1 MINTNQNPNQTIQ
14 ILAKSEINGKKITLR
29 DHTKN
34 LIDNTEKL
42 INNIN
47 QNLGSNKEHF
57 LIKNQDSL
65 KKLLKY
71 ACFFHDLG
79 KVSPHF
85 QIEVLKNKSFEEVL
99 KNTNFSNTNSFPK
112 IRHNILSLFFI
123 NKQKVKEIC
132 NNDEIY
138 YSIFISSVAFH
149 HWRKDEKEYLL
160 HINDNLIKVCDILL
174 EESNNKQNGEIL
186 ADILKNHFKNFVV
199 DNEKAEDLISFDKDL
214 AKHIKAK
221 GNLVS
226 AGIIPPYSLYFLP
239 ERLKT
244 KLQKIDLNLWVY
256 LLGFLIRIDHFSSFC
271 EIENCK
277 TKNHF
282 FDIEKINV
290 QIKIQDTLKQK
301 FGDNFWQNI
310 VNEYNLRDKNIIL
323 IAPTGMGKTE
333 FAFLYA
339 NDSKF
344 FYTLPLRVATNQIF
358 KRAYCYFNNPNNCNN
373 SNNFNNEEDPFI
385 NGNVGLLHSD
395 ADLYLIDIFNNSKDT
410 DKEGEILKILEISR
424 HFSLPVIISTGD
436 QIFPTALKYPSYER
450 IYSTLGYSKLIID
463 EVQAYDPQACAVI
476 VKMIKDIVSL
486 GGKFLL
492 MTATLPDFIKD
503 ELQNIEFTEINL
515 YEGKINQNGEK
526 AEETTLLK
534 VKIADITRHIIELI
548 EEDIIDNKEIKRI
561 IEKFNKNKRVLV
573 VLNTIEKAEEVY
585 KKIKEELKQNNTNNK
600 IFLLHSRFTLNQR
613 KQIEENLEKEFKNPK
628 LSNEEEGKILVATQV
643 VEASLDIDAD
653 YLFTEIAPIDS
664 LIQRMGRVMRRIDLI
679 TGKLKENNQKF
690 KYEDFYNN
698 GENNEKDEP
707 NIYIYYQKDKNKNEK
722 IKESGQGKVYD
733 SQLIQKAFKI
743 LKDLENQ
750 NKSKIIEIKENEK
763 QKLVCEFYKQKDENK
778 KYEEEKNNKKQ
789 KKDNKK
795 QDNKKDSENKENDQ
809 NNQNNENISEY
820 LKKFYN
826 TLGILESGYV
836 SENKEEAHKIFRE
849 IYTISVIDPMLI
861 IDLNKINSK
870 NDDDSQNDKSQ
881 KAQREI
887 LEKIVGKINQN
898 VNNIDWIWFKK
909 KIIANYV
916 INERTYK
923 YKEKELEKFYTVLE
937 KYLNGLDDKIKE
949 KLKRYCEGIFFVKSE
964 SKDSSN
970 IIQNF

>member
-1 MINTNQNPNQTIQ
+1 MRNTNQDPNETIQ

-47 QNLGSNKEHF
+47 QNLGSNNKDHF

-79 KVSPHF
+79 KVSLHF

-99 KNTNFSNTNSFPK
+99 KYRNFNNTNSFPK

-123 NKQKVKEIC
+123 NKQKVKQKVKEIC
-132 NNDEIY
+132 NNNDEIY

-160 HINDNLIKVCDILL
+160 HLNDDLIKVCNILL
-174 EESNNKQNGEIL
+174 EKSNNKQNGEIL
-186 ADILKNHFKNFVV
+186 ADILKNHFKDFVV
-199 DNEKAEDLISFDKDL
+199 DNEKAEDLISFDIDL

-221 GNLVS
+221 GNLIS

-271 EIENCK
+271 EIEDYK
-277 TKNHF
+277 KKNNF
-282 FDIEKINV
+282 FDIEKINS
-290 QIKIQDTLKQK
+290 QIKIEDTLKQK

-323 IAPTGMGKTE
+323 IAPTGIGKTE

-358 KRAYCYFNNPNNCNN
+358 KRAYCYFNNLDNC
-373 SNNFNNEEDPFI
+373 NNFNNEEYPFI

-395 ADLYLIDIFNNSKDT
+395 ADLYLNLIDIFNNSKDT

-486 GGKFLL
+486 GGKFLF
-492 MTATLPDFIKD
+492 MTATLPDFIKA

-515 YEGKINQNGEK
+515 YEGKINQNGGK
-526 AEETTLLK
+526 AEETTFLK

-600 IFLLHSRFTLNQR
+600 IFLLHSRFTLNER
-613 KQIEENLEKEFKNPK
+613 KQREENLEKEFKNPK

-679 TGKLKENNQKF
+679 TGKLKQNNQEF
-690 KYEDFYNN
+690 KYEDFYN
-698 GENNEKDEP
+698 KDEP
-707 NIYIYYQKDKNKNEK
+707 NIYIYYQKVKDKNKNEK
-722 IKESGQGKVYD
+722 IKESGQGKVYN

-763 QKLVCEFYKQKDENK
+763 QNLVCEFYKQKDENK
-778 KYEEEKNNKKQ
+778 KYEEEKNNRKQ

-795 QDNKKDSENKENDQ
+795 QDNKKDSENKENK
-809 NNQNNENISEY
+809 ENISEY

-826 TLGILESGYV
+826 TLEILESGYV

-849 IYTISVIDPMLI
+849 IYTISIIDPMLI

-881 KAQREI
+881 KPE
-887 LEKIVGKINQN
+887 EKILKKIVDKINQN
-898 VNNIDWIWFKK
+898 VNNIDGF
-909 KIIANYV
+909 
-916 INERTYK
+916 
-923 YKEKELEKFYTVLE
+923 
-937 KYLNGLDDKIKE
+937 G
-949 KLKRYCEGIFFVKSE
+949 LKRR
-964 SKDSSN
+964 
-970 IIQNF
+970 

>member
-1 MINTNQNPNQTIQ
+1 MRNTNQDPNETIQ

-47 QNLGSNKEHF
+47 QNLGSNNKDHF

-79 KVSPHF
+79 KVSLHF

-99 KNTNFSNTNSFPK
+99 KYRNFNNTNSFPK

-123 NKQKVKEIC
+123 NKQKVKQKVKEIC
-132 NNDEIY
+132 NNNDEIY

-160 HINDNLIKVCDILL
+160 HLNDDLIKVCNILL
-174 EESNNKQNGEIL
+174 EKSNNKQNGEIL
-186 ADILKNHFKNFVV
+186 ADILKNHFKDFVV
-199 DNEKAEDLISFDKDL
+199 DNEKAEDLISFDIDL

-221 GNLVS
+221 GNLIS

-271 EIENCK
+271 EIEDYK

-282 FDIEKINV
+282 FDIEKINS
-290 QIKIQDTLKQK
+290 QIKIEDTLKQK

-323 IAPTGMGKTE
+323 IAPTGIGKTE

-358 KRAYCYFNNPNNCNN
+358 KRAYCYFNNLDNC
-373 SNNFNNEEDPFI
+373 NNFNNEEYPFI

-395 ADLYLIDIFNNSKDT
+395 ADLYLNLIDIFNNSKDT

-486 GGKFLL
+486 GGKFLF
-492 MTATLPDFIKD
+492 MTATLPDFIKA

-515 YEGKINQNGEK
+515 YEGKINQNGGK
-526 AEETTLLK
+526 AEETTFLK

-600 IFLLHSRFTLNQR
+600 IFLLHSRFTLNER
-613 KQIEENLEKEFKNPK
+613 KQREENLEKEFKNPK

-679 TGKLKENNQKF
+679 TGKLKQNNQEF
-690 KYEDFYNN
+690 KYEDFYN
-698 GENNEKDEP
+698 KDEP
-707 NIYIYYQKDKNKNEK
+707 NIYIYYQKVKDKNKNEK
-722 IKESGQGKVYD
+722 IKESGQGKVYN

-763 QKLVCEFYKQKDENK
+763 QNLVCEFYKQKDENK
-778 KYEEEKNNKKQ
+778 KYEEEKNNRKQ

-795 QDNKKDSENKENDQ
+795 QDNKKDSENKENK
-809 NNQNNENISEY
+809 ENISEY

-826 TLGILESGYV
+826 TLEILESGYV
-836 SENKEEAHKIFRE
+836 SENKEEAHKRFRE
-849 IYTISVIDPMLI
+849 IYTISIIDPMLI

-881 KAQREI
+881 KPE
-887 LEKIVGKINQN
+887 EKILKKIVDKINQN

-909 KIIANYV
+909 EIIANYV
-916 INERTYK
+916 INERIYK

-949 KLKRYCEGIFFVKSE
+949 KLKRYCEGIFFVK
-964 SKDSSN
+964 KDSSN

>member
-1 MINTNQNPNQTIQ
+1 MRNTNQDPNETIQ

-47 QNLGSNKEHF
+47 QNLGSNNKDHF

-79 KVSPHF
+79 KVSLHF

-99 KNTNFSNTNSFPK
+99 KYRNFNNTNSFPK

-123 NKQKVKEIC
+123 NKQKVKQKVKEIC
-132 NNDEIY
+132 NNNDEIY

-160 HINDNLIKVCDILL
+160 HLNDDLIKVCNILL
-174 EESNNKQNGEIL
+174 EKSNNKQNGEIL
-186 ADILKNHFKNFVV
+186 ADILKNHFKDFVV
-199 DNEKAEDLISFDKDL
+199 DNEKAEDLISFDIDL

-221 GNLVS
+221 GNLIS

-271 EIENCK
+271 EIEDYK

-282 FDIEKINV
+282 FDIEKINS
-290 QIKIQDTLKQK
+290 QIKIEDTLKQK

-323 IAPTGMGKTE
+323 IAPTGIGKTE

-358 KRAYCYFNNPNNCNN
+358 KRAYCYFNNLDNC
-373 SNNFNNEEDPFI
+373 NNFNNEEYPFI

-395 ADLYLIDIFNNSKDT
+395 ADLYLNLIDIFNNSKDT

-486 GGKFLL
+486 GGKFLF
-492 MTATLPDFIKD
+492 MTATLPDFIKA

-515 YEGKINQNGEK
+515 YEGKINQNGGK
-526 AEETTLLK
+526 AEETTFLK

-600 IFLLHSRFTLNQR
+600 IFLLHSRFTLNER
-613 KQIEENLEKEFKNPK
+613 KQREENLEKEFKNPK

-679 TGKLKENNQKF
+679 TGKLKQNNQEF
-690 KYEDFYNN
+690 KYEDFYN
-698 GENNEKDEP
+698 KDEP
-707 NIYIYYQKDKNKNEK
+707 NIYIYYQKVKDKNKNEK
-722 IKESGQGKVYD
+722 IKESGQGKVYN

-763 QKLVCEFYKQKDENK
+763 QNLVCEFYKQKDENK
-778 KYEEEKNNKKQ
+778 KYEEEKNNRKQ

-795 QDNKKDSENKENDQ
+795 QDNKKDSENKENK
-809 NNQNNENISEY
+809 ENISEY

-826 TLGILESGYV
+826 TLEILESGYV

-849 IYTISVIDPMLI
+849 IYTISIIDPMLI

-881 KAQREI
+881 KPE
-887 LEKIVGKINQN
+887 EKILKKIVDKINQN
-898 VNNIDWIWFKK
+898 VNNIDGF
-909 KIIANYV
+909 
-916 INERTYK
+916 
-923 YKEKELEKFYTVLE
+923 
-937 KYLNGLDDKIKE
+937 G
-949 KLKRYCEGIFFVKSE
+949 LKRR
-964 SKDSSN
+964 
-970 IIQNF
+970 